1 MDSEKKSAKSKIWL
15 GLLILTPFVIVF
27 WFLNGIVRGFSEII
41 HWLWIN
47 FIPFKFTLPTLAEG
61 LLGLF
66 LFILIAYGV
75 AALYYSKKTRLS
87 LLVDNLLSR
96 IPFIKEFWQYGAK
109 EKSLDLSKLKA
120 AIIKSSEGIWE
131 LVYLVGREEIEKGGV
146 KFATLTKVLQP
157 TYPLPFTGFF
167 RMIDEEELKKAGKI
181 IYLQTSSDFARIYLS
196 FGFLGPKK
204 FKADF

>member
-1 MDSEKKSAKSKIWL
+1 MDTEKKTTRSKIWF
-15 GLLILTPFVIVF
+15 GFLILTPLIVVF
-27 WFLNGIVRGFSEII
+27 WFLSGVIKGFGETI
-41 HWLWIN
+41 HWLWTN
-47 FIPFKFTLPTLAEG
+47 FLPLKFTLPTFAEG
-61 LLGLF
+61 LMGLF
-66 LFILIAYGV
+66 LFILFAYGL
-75 AALYYSKKTRLS
+75 ATLYYSRKTRLS
-87 LLVDNLLSR
+87 VFVDNLLGK

-131 LVYLVGREEIEKGGV
+131 LVYLVGKEEIEKGGV

-196 FGFLGPKK
+196 FGFLGPQK